1 MITVNKA
8 CYNAGLKMLVR
19 REHSIYELEQ
29 KLQLKEF
36 DEIEIAEAIE
46 LLIQQKFQSDERFT
60 EAFIQMRYNQ
70 GKGPIKIAGELRQK
84 GIDDFDLS
92 EHDWFGLASSIYQRK
107 YGVDEDID
115 YKEKAK
121 RQRFLQS
128 RGFDMEQISNAIKGQ
143 VV

>member
-1 MITVNKA
+1 MSTVNKT

-36 DEIEIAEAIE
+36 DEIEISEAID
-46 LLIQQKFQSDERFT
+46 LLIKQKFQSDERFT

-70 GKGPIKIAGELRQK
+70 GKGPIKIAGELRQR
-84 GIDDFDLS
+84 GIDNFDLS

-107 YGVDEDID
+107 YRETVEID

-121 RQRFLQS
+121 RKRFLQS
-128 RGFDMEQISNAIKGQ
+128 RGFDMDQISNAVQ
-143 VV
+143 SQS